1 LIVRRLRIENIRSYR
16 AAEVEFQRGRTLFE
30 GDIGA
35 GKSTILMA
43 IEFALFGL
51 SGSAKAAS
59 LLRVGESKG
68 SAELDFESNGVEY
81 SVKRTLAKKAGSIQ
95 QVEGKLRSPDGDEDY
110 PASELKEK
118 ILGIL
123 NFREPTDPKSSSL
136 IYRYAIYTPQEE
148 MKQIIALPSDSRL
161 QILRR
166 AFGVEEYK
174 LAMGNARELLGK
186 VHEKRVRLE
195 TASREIPSLKAKRK
209 ELEEKA
215 GRAEMDV
222 ARLEAEEKEEEGVL
236 QQLLAER
243 EELHEVEVR
252 LARASSDH
260 LNLKARI
267 AADERAVH
275 ELTSDVGRLRQKADR
290 LEAKVKAL
298 GKAPCR
304 ESQEELRATVKAL
317 DKRIEEHVEDTAA
330 IRMKM
335 EEFESVIEKG
345 MCPVCEREAKPKDF
359 EEKLSLLS
367 TERRKG
373 STHLEALRGELD
385 AAKRL
390 LELRR
395 SFDERASREK
405 EDAEEIEEQRREAT
419 AKTEKLSESGASL
432 ELNKKKLVEL
442 ESRVTVLEREARRL
456 EPLRVK
462 IESSQR
468 GLKALRDKA
477 SGLRSD
483 ARKWGED
490 VSQMGER
497 ISRLEMLAGKAM
509 QLGDR
514 ELWLEGFFVPTLESI
529 ERHVMNSINREFGHS
544 FQRWFGTLVED
555 GAKESTVDEDFAP
568 VVSQEGYDQDI
579 DFLSGG
585 ERTSVALAYRLA
597 LSQMVQKYAEAGPSS
612 LILDEPTDGFSKEQL
627 GRMREILDELAN
639 PQVIIVSHERE
650 LESFADQIYRVVRV
664 DGESKITR

>member
-1 LIVRRLRIENIRSYR
+1 MIVKKLRIENIRSYR
-16 AAEVEFQRGRTLFE
+16 EAGGEFQRGRTLFE
-30 GDIGA
+30 GDLGA

-59 LLRVGESKG
+59 LLRVGESRG
-68 SAELDFESNGVEY
+68 SVELQFEANGVDY
-81 SVKRTLAKKAGSIQ
+81 SVRRTLAKKAGSIQ
-95 QVEGKLRSPDGDEDY
+95 QVEGKLRGPDGEEDY

-166 AFGVEEYK
+166 AFGVEEYR

-195 TASREIPSLKAKRK
+195 TASREIPSLKAEKD

-215 GRAEMDV
+215 GRAEREV
-222 ARLEAEEKEEEGVL
+222 AKLEADEKKAEGVL

-243 EELHEVEVR
+243 EERHEVEVR

-260 LNLKARI
+260 SNLRGRI
-267 AADERAVH
+267 SADERAVH
-275 ELTSDVGRLRQKADR
+275 ELTSDIDRLNQKADR
-290 LEAKVKAL
+290 LETKVKAL

-304 ESQEELRATVKAL
+304 ESQEELRAAVKAI
-317 DKRIEEHVEDTAA
+317 DEKIEEHLEATAA
-330 IRMKM
+330 IKMKM

-359 EEKLSLLS
+359 AEKLSHLS
-367 TERRKG
+367 TERKKG
-373 STHLEALRGELD
+373 STHLGTLKGELD
-385 AAKRL
+385 AAKKL
-390 LELRR
+390 LEKRR
-395 SFDERASREK
+395 SFDDRASQEK
-405 EDAEEIEEQRREAT
+405 EDVEEIEEQRREAK
-419 AKTEKLSESGASL
+419 AKTEKLSASEANL
-432 ELNKKKLVEL
+432 ELNRKKLVEL
-442 ESRVTVLEREARRL
+442 ENRVMVLEKEAGGL
-456 EPLRVK
+456 EPLRLK

-483 ARKWGED
+483 ARKWSED
-490 VSQMGER
+490 VRQKGEK
-497 ISRLEMLAGKAM
+497 ISRLETLAGKAM

-514 ELWLEGFFVPTLESI
+514 EMWLEEYFVPTVESI
-529 ERHVMNSINREFGHS
+529 ERHVMNSINREFGHC

-555 GAKESTVDEDFAP
+555 GGKESTVDEDFAP
-568 VVSQEGYDQDI
+568 VVSQEGYEQDI

-627 GRMREILDELAN
+627 GKMREILDELAN